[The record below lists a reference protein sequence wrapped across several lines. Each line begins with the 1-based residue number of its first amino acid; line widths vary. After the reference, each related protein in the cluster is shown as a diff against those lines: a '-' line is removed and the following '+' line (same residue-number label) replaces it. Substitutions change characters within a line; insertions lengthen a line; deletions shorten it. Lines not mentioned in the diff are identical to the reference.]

1 MSESKEHDTVSS
13 EVNIQE
19 KVKKFSEQIKALRK
33 VREIETIQQIPR
45 KELKQGGDGIN
56 INNSSHLQ
64 KSSNHSLSDKKPSQ
78 NLLFKKDIT
87 SITGGNEASKTTGY
101 ECSKCGR
108 KYQYENFLKVHM
120 KRC

>member
-1 MSESKEHDTVSS
+1 MSNDI
-13 EVNIQE
+13 NIQE

-33 VREIETIQQIPR
+33 VREVETIQQIPR
-45 KELKQGGDGIN
+45 KELKQGEYGIN
-56 INNSSHLQ
+56 INSTNHLQ

-78 NLLFKKDIT
+78 NLHFKKDTT
-87 SITGGNEASKTTGY
+87 SITGGNEASKTSGY